1 MIEKVKINQ
10 ITANPNNPRNIKD
23 LEFKKLVKSLKQFPE
38 MLELRPIVVN
48 NHNLILGG
56 NMRYRA
62 AIEAGLEDVYIIK
75 ALGFTQEQEDEF
87 IIKDNISFGNWD
99 WDMLA
104 NEWEQEELY
113 NFGLIANLSDNF
125 EENFFEEEKEILQ
138 QDKVVVTLT
147 MSKKTYKEL
156 QKEIDQF
163 VDNNIIECKI
173 QN

>member
-48 NHNLILGG
+48 KHNLILGG

-75 ALGFTQEQEDEF
+75 ASGFTQEQEDEF

-99 WDMLA
+99 WDILA

-156 QKEIDQF
+156 QKQIDQF

>member
-48 NHNLILGG
+48 KHNLILGG

-99 WDMLA
+99 WDILA

-125 EENFFEEEKEILQ
+125 EEEKEILQ
-138 QDKVVVTLT
+138 QDKVIVTLT

>member
-10 ITANPNNPRNIKD
+10 IKANPNNPRNIKD
-23 LEFKKLVKSLKQFPE
+23 VEFKKLVKSLKKFPE

-48 NHNLILGG
+48 KHNLILGG

-62 AIEAGLEDVYIIK
+62 AIEAGLDEVYIIK

-99 WDMLA
+99 WDILA
-104 NEWEQEELY
+104 NQWEQEELY
-113 NFGLIANLSDNF
+113 DFGLLANLSDNF
-125 EENFFEEEKEILQ
+125 EESFFEEEKEILQ
-138 QDKVVVTLT
+138 DDNVIVTLT
-147 MSKKTYKEL
+147 MNKNTYRDI
-156 QKEIDQF
+156 QKDIDQF
-163 VDNNIIECKI
+163 VDNNKIECKI